1 MKKLVQNVRK
11 VKGLEK
17 LNGME
22 IDSRIELI
30 QSLIPLGLM
39 VVEEELQREVEALA
53 GKAYQREADKI
64 CVRWGSQPGSIYLAD
79 QKVSLRV
86 PRVRNKMLKQEVQL
100 SAYQRL
106 QSTRKAEE
114 SVFKKVLK
122 GLSLRN
128 YGECSRLVPEAF
140 GLSPS
145 NLSRK
150 YVSVSSKKLKELFE
164 RKLDNHDIVAVFL
177 DGKSFKEQQMVIALG
192 VTEEGEKT
200 VLGFIE
206 AGTEKER
213 GCTDFLKQ
221 LIDRGLRYEEGLL
234 FVIDGSKG
242 LRKAISKVFGDK
254 GIVQRCQWHKR
265 ENVVSYLPKT
275 QQAGV
280 RKKLQAAYQRATYN
294 EAKEA
299 ISKVA
304 KELTLMNESAVRS
317 LEEGLEETLTL
328 HRLGLFDK
336 LGTSFKTT
344 NCIES
349 LNSMVAQYTDK
360 VDRWRNSNQRQRWLA
375 SALIEIESRLNKVR
389 GFKYLPLLKNALRR
403 EATGEE
409 ELMAA

>member
-1 MKKLVQNVRK
+1 
-11 VKGLEK
+11 
-17 LNGME
+17 
-22 IDSRIELI
+22 
-30 QSLIPLGLM
+30 
-39 VVEEELQREVEALA
+39 
-53 GKAYQREADKI
+53 
-64 CVRWGSQPGSIYLAD
+64 
-79 QKVSLRV
+79 
-86 PRVRNKMLKQEVQL
+86 
-100 SAYQRL
+100 
-106 QSTRKAEE
+106 
-114 SVFKKVLK
+114 
-122 GLSLRN
+122 
-128 YGECSRLVPEAF
+128 
-140 GLSPS
+140 
-145 NLSRK
+145 
-150 YVSVSSKKLKELFE
+150 
-164 RKLDNHDIVAVFL
+164 
-177 DGKSFKEQQMVIALG
+177 MVIALG
-192 VTEEGEKT
+192 VTEEGDKT

-206 AGTEKER
+206 AGTENER
-213 GCTDFLKQ
+213 VCTDFLKQ

-275 QQAGV
+275 QQAGI
-280 RKKLQAAYQRATYN
+280 RKKLQAAYQKPTYN

-299 ISKVA
+299 IIKVK

-349 LNSMVAQYTDK
+349 LNSMVAQYTGK

-389 GFKYLPLLKNALRR
+389 GFKYLPLLKDALRR